1 MKKTLSMTMLIIAIL
16 LLPCISTIPFQVA
29 AQEGDHGGAPN
40 GPGSAIPGPQPTG
53 VPIDQV
59 VDEEA
64 RMSFR
69 PNPIGLGQPLLVNIW
84 CTPSL
89 NNMQFF
95 NNFTVYIQKP
105 DGTMVTVGPLD
116 SYQGDGTAW
125 FEYNVDQV
133 GTWRLKFV
141 FTGDYF
147 PKGIWYQGYIVN
159 ASDYAGSLGSSGTT
173 GLSAFGNVYYKPA
186 STDWQNLT
194 VQNEM
199 VGSWPPAALPTDYWT
214 RPVSLANREWWPI
227 LGDWS
232 QDGYQGGGS
241 TWDALYPN
249 TNIHFAANY
258 NFHPW
263 ILAPNTPHIVWKQE
277 HAIAGL
283 IGGPA
288 GIYGMTS
295 SPGGPSVIYQG
306 RCYQT
311 YNKPGVGQ
319 VAASYNLRTG
329 QVYYEIP
336 TASGGHTPT
345 EVVYYPPQSST
356 TILGELAQVSWSA
369 ELIDISSTTLFK
381 VNPYTGAVTNYSI
394 SPVNTGT
401 AYNYFYNQ
409 YGGMSLAV
417 QNLSTSTRTQFNLIN
432 WTTQGTSSTLAGRVL
447 TNTTYSPASRA
458 TFFGAGVVNDTD
470 RYSGDVQI
478 DFTTGVWCQVDA
490 YEQLNTT
497 ATYGGVVITAYD
509 ILTGNPLWSK
519 NVTVPE
525 YSRSDYITDHG
536 TIAIL
541 TILGSWQGYDL
552 KTGALKWTTPR
563 MDYPWGANSFGA
575 YAVASAYGLF
585 YRFSYD
591 GVYAFNWNDG
601 SIAWHYMAPALN
613 PWETPYYENGTA
625 QYSFNSG
632 GWLADGKLYVANSEH
647 TPSWPLTRGWQL
659 HCINVTTGEGI
670 WKLVG
675 DSSPSAAADGYLIAS
690 SSETGYNYAI
700 GKGLSTTTITA
711 PNVILP
717 QGNGIVIQGTVLDE
731 SPAQQGTPCV
741 SEASMTTQMQYLHM
755 QYPIDGIYHNETI
768 SGVPVTLTALD
779 PNGNSVNIGTVTTDG
794 YYGTFSKTW
803 TPTIAGDYKIIATF
817 AGDDSYGSSSA
828 ATTIS
833 IGAPSPTAASTQAQ
847 ATTDYTMPIISV
859 GIGLAIIVIVS
870 VAIATALILRKR

>member
-1 MKKTLSMTMLIIAIL
+1 MKKTLSTTMLFIAIL
-16 LLPCISTIPFQVA
+16 MIPCISVIPFQVE
-29 AQEGDHGGAPN
+29 AQEGDHGGLPG
-40 GPGSAIPGPQPTG
+40 GPGSAIPGPQPVG
-53 VPIDQV
+53 VPIDQI

-89 NNMQFF
+89 NNMQIF

-105 DGTMVTVGPLD
+105 DGTTVTVGPLN
-116 SYQGDGTAW
+116 SYQGDGTSW

-141 FTGDYF
+141 FSGDYY

-159 ASDYAGSLGSSGTT
+159 ASGYSGSIGSSGTT

-199 VGSWPPAALPTDYWT
+199 VGSWPPAALPNDYWT

-227 LGDWS
+227 LGDWP
-232 QDGYQGGGS
+232 QDGYQGGGP

-249 TNIHFAANY
+249 TNTQYAANY

-263 ILAPNTPHIVWKQE
+263 IKAPNTPHIVWKQE

-345 EVVYYPPQSST
+345 EVVYYPPQASS
-356 TILGELAQVSWSA
+356 TILGELAQISWSA
-369 ELIDISSTTLFK
+369 ELIDISGTTLFK

-394 SPVNTGT
+394 SPVNTGS

-417 QNLSTSTRTQFNLIN
+417 QNLSSSTRIQYNLIN
-432 WTTQGTSSTLAGRVL
+432 WTTQGTSNTFANRVL
-447 TNTTYSPASRA
+447 TNTTYSPAGRA

-478 DFTTGVWCQVDA
+478 DFTSGIWCQVDA

-497 ATYGGVVITAYD
+497 ATYGGIVITAYD
-509 ILTGNPLWSK
+509 ILSGNSLWSK
-519 NVTVPE
+519 NVTIPE

-541 TILGSWQGYDL
+541 TILGTWQGYDL

-613 PWETPYYENGTA
+613 QWETPYLENGTA

-659 HCINVTTGEGI
+659 HCINATTGEGI
-670 WKLVG
+670 WKIVS
-675 DSSPSAAADGYLIAS
+675 DATPSAAADGYLIAS
-690 SSETGYNYAI
+690 SSETGYNYAF
-700 GKGLSTTTITA
+700 GKGLSATTITA
-711 PNVILP
+711 PNVVLP
-717 QGNGIVIQGTVLDE
+717 LGDGMVIQGTVLDE
-731 SPAQQGTPCV
+731 SPAQLGTPCV
-741 SEASMTTQMQYLHM
+741 SKESMTTQMQYLHM

-768 SGVPVTLTALD
+768 YGVPVTLTALD
-779 PNGNSVNIGTVTTDG
+779 PNGNSINIGTVTSDG

-817 AGDDSYGSSSA
+817 AGDDSYSSSSA
-828 ATTIS
+828 VTTIS
-833 IGAPSPTAASTQAQ
+833 IGTPSATATPVQEKAA
-847 ATTDYTMPIISV
+847 TDYTMPIISV
-859 GIGLAIIVIVS
+859 GIGLAIIVVVS
-870 VAIATALILRKR
+870 VAIATILILRKR

>member
-1 MKKTLSMTMLIIAIL
+1 MTMLIIAIL
-16 LLPCISTIPFQVA
+16 LLPCISAIPFQVA